1 MNVLVTGGAGYI
13 GSELVYQL
21 SQQND
26 VKKIV
31 VYDNLSRDNFNLFTS
46 QSNKITNSK
55 ITFEYGELLD
65 SRKLQKALKNI
76 DVVFHLAGKVAP
88 AYADIDSHIFEQVNH
103 WGTAELVYAVENS
116 NVKKFIQLSSTAVY
130 GSSKLPLTEDAI
142 PNPRS
147 FYGTSKL
154 RGEEHVQRL
163 STKLNSIVLRCG
175 NVYGFSPA
183 IGFETVINKFM
194 FDAHFKNR
202 ISIHGNGNQAR
213 GFIHIDKVVQTLLQ
227 TASLNIPSGVYNLSD
242 KNIEILDI
250 VDVLKEI
257 YPSLEFIFIN
267 QHLSMRDLRVSP
279 ESKLRQYFT
288 LPETS
293 LKDEL
298 ENFKTKFSFNTMF

>member
-1 MNVLVTGGAGYI
+1 MNILVTGGAGYI

-21 SQQND
+21 SQKSE
-26 VKKIV
+26 VKKVV
-31 VYDNLSRDNFNLFTS
+31 VYDNMSRDNFNLFTS
-46 QSNKITNSK
+46 QSNKINNSK

-65 SRKLQKALKNI
+65 SRKLQKVLKNI
-76 DVVFHLAGKVAP
+76 DVVFHLAGKTAP

-103 WGTAELVYAVENS
+103 WGTAELVYAIENS
-116 NVKKFIQLSSTAVY
+116 KVKKLIHLSSSAVY
-130 GSSKLPLTEDAI
+130 GSSKVELTEDSI

-163 STKLNSIVLRCG
+163 SSKLNSIVLRCG
-175 NVYGFSPA
+175 NVYGFTPA
-183 IGFETVINKFM
+183 VGFETVINKFM

-213 GFIHIDKVVQTLLQ
+213 GFIHINKVVETLIK
-227 TASLNIPSGVYNLSD
+227 TAELDIPSGVYNLSD
-242 KNIEILDI
+242 KNIEILDL

-267 QHLSMRDLRVSP
+267 QHLSMRDLRVSS
-279 ESKLRQYFT
+279 ETKLRQYFSI
-288 LPETS
+288 PETS

-298 ENFKTKFSFNTMF
+298 LEFKSKFAFSTMF

>member
-21 SQQND
+21 SKQDD
-26 VKKIV
+26 VKKVV

-46 QSNKITNSK
+46 HSNKINNSK
-55 ITFEYGELLD
+55 VSFEHGELLD
-65 SRKLQKALKNI
+65 SRKLQKVLKNI

-116 NVKKFIQLSSTAVY
+116 KVKKFIHLSSTAVY
-130 GSSKLPLTEDAI
+130 GASKSPLTEEAI

-154 RGEEHVQRL
+154 RGEEHVLRL
-163 STKLNSIVLRCG
+163 GSKLNSIVLRCG

-213 GFIHIDKVVQTLLQ
+213 GFIHINKVVQTLLK
-227 TASLNIPSGVYNLSD
+227 TASLDIPSGAYNLSD

-267 QHLSMRDLRVSP
+267 QHLSMRDLRISS
-279 ESKLRQYFT
+279 ESKLKQYFT
-288 LPETS
+288 LEDSS

-298 ENFKTKFSFNTMF
+298 LDFKSKFSFTTIF

>member
-21 SQQND
+21 AQQSD
-26 VKKIV
+26 VKKVV

-46 QSNKITNSK
+46 QSNKIQNSK

-65 SRKLQKALKNI
+65 SRKLQKTLKNI
-76 DVVFHLAGKVAP
+76 DIVFHLAGKVAP

-116 NVKKFIQLSSTAVY
+116 KVKKLIHLSSTAVY
-130 GSSKLPLTEDAI
+130 GASKLPLTEDAI

-163 STKLNSIVLRCG
+163 SSKLNCISLRCG

-213 GFIHIDKVVQTLLQ
+213 GFIHIDKVVETLIQ
-227 TASLNIPSGVYNLSD
+227 TAKKEIPSGVYNLSD
-242 KNIEILDI
+242 KNIEILDL

-279 ESKLRQYFT
+279 ESKLTSFIK
-288 LPETS
+288 LNDTS

-298 ENFKTKFSFNTMF
+298 LAFKDKFSFTTMF